1 MILTQQQC
9 LTKSTGGRDWAV
21 FIFIIVKYVNDRSQ
35 QQYKILT
42 LKFFTTLSIYRYSKQ
57 FESSCEWK
65 PRTFFSPEVSISY
78 PYTFLYPDLTFYT
91 YGYIIYSCSVSVPF
105 IHNDILLFCF
115 SAGYFCYVS
124 VPVIHMYVCIHYT
137 YIFVLFQCRLYIQY
151 CIYIYRYL
159 YCCYVSVPVM
169 HTVQYICIYIVVLF
183 QCRCCACLSPMWA
196 RWARKGARWRL
207 TRPSGRTTVPSAA
220 TGSAPPA
227 HPTFP
232 SRWYIYSFTFIL
244 VNPIII
250 VMFHFIFNCF
260 GANPPPLFD
269 VTESE
274 KINNLFS

>member
-1 MILTQQQC
+1 M
-9 LTKSTGGRDWAV
+9 
-21 FIFIIVKYVNDRSQ
+21 
-35 QQYKILT
+35 YKLY
-42 LKFFTTLSIYRYSKQ
+42 IYC
-57 FESSCEWK
+57 SS
-65 PRTFFSPEVSISY
+65 
-78 PYTFLYPDLTFYT
+78 
-91 YGYIIYSCSVSVPF
+91 
-105 IHNDILLFCF
+105 
-115 SAGYFCYVS
+115 VS
-124 VPVIHMYVCIHYT
+124 VPVIQYT
-137 YIFVLFQCRLYIQY
+137 YSTVYIYTGIYIAVMFQCQLYI
-151 CIYIYRYL
+151 
-159 YCCYVSVPVM
+159 
-169 HTVQYICIYIVVLF
+169 QYICIYIVVLF

-207 TRPSGRTTVPSAA
+207 TRPSGRTTVPSVA

-250 VMFHFIFNCF
+250 VMFLFIFNCF